1 MGHESDYYRG
11 RARDECEA
19 ALSATSAAA
28 RRSHSEMARAYQR
41 LVELDELERR
51 GSIPPGKVTRLSDA
65 LHDREEM
72 ERAAGAV
79 AVPLLRPG

>member
-41 LVELDELERR
+41 LVEAAAEFQKILDNRGIVVSMRVDRNNATYRR
-51 GSIPPGKVTRLSDA
+51 F
-65 LHDREEM
+65 
-72 ERAAGAV
+72 
-79 AVPLLRPG
+79 